1 MMRIPL
7 LLLCQLFLS
16 IVTFGQ
22 VTVSE
27 FIKSAL
33 EDPEVRTFNEQK
45 RFLEQRTYRL
55 PYLQRLEL
63 RTQNRELLANQ
74 QEYAIRVT
82 PANPWEVRN
91 NNRYFREY
99 RSSLGL
105 ESEFILKTAL
115 QARYVRVIE
124 YIYLTELVTF
134 KANLVKSIS
143 DQIAVLQKQMG
154 SSFFD
159 ADEYVDLQLKK
170 LDEETELDEINL
182 LLADEKFSIARVYQ
196 PAFNKRMDWSATQV
210 VSPEQMKRVVDSLD
224 SRAIQSRLIAYQQQ
238 KIRLAEQEYALEKA
252 NINIGFLQAE
262 FDNRR
267 VEQNRTPF
275 NVSGGITIPIFNPN
289 KGDMAKRKLDMID
302 ATFDLE
308 EAQSEDKVDKMIL
321 HERVNFFF
329 QRFLNLQNKI
339 SALRNDN
346 VVSTLQT
353 LKGGDPVVRLKF
365 DQSIVKLEMAA
376 NKIRRDML
384 FAYVEYLF
392 IGDFIQ
398 RQPLVNL
405 LSPRFEEL

>member
-1 MMRIPL
+1 
-7 LLLCQLFLS
+7 
-16 IVTFGQ
+16 
-22 VTVSE
+22 
-27 FIKSAL
+27 
-33 EDPEVRTFNEQK
+33 
-45 RFLEQRTYRL
+45 
-55 PYLQRLEL
+55 
-63 RTQNRELLANQ
+63 
-74 QEYAIRVT
+74 
-82 PANPWEVRN
+82 
-91 NNRYFREY
+91 
-99 RSSLGL
+99 
-105 ESEFILKTAL
+105 
-115 QARYVRVIE
+115 
-124 YIYLTELVTF
+124 
-134 KANLVKSIS
+134 
-143 DQIAVLQKQMG
+143 
-154 SSFFD
+154 
-159 ADEYVDLQLKK
+159 
-170 LDEETELDEINL
+170 
-182 LLADEKFSIARVYQ
+182 
-196 PAFNKRMDWSATQV
+196 
-210 VSPEQMKRVVDSLD
+210 
-224 SRAIQSRLIAYQQQ
+224 
-238 KIRLAEQEYALEKA
+238 
-252 NINIGFLQAE
+252 
-262 FDNRR
+262 
-267 VEQNRTPF
+267 
-275 NVSGGITIPIFNPN
+275 N